1 MGDWSGF
8 VDKLQ
13 EVVPKDQQPE
23 LLEKLSQGNFTLRIM
38 YDQFQNILNMGPL
51 KEVSIFFSNI
61 IRLEQLK
68 GLDDKTCEMLVWG
81 CRFSQCCLELVLK

>member
-51 KEVSIFFSNI
+51 KEVSIFISNI

-68 GLDDKTCEMLVWG
+68 GLMIKRVRWLCGGVGFLNAAWN
-81 CRFSQCCLELVLK
+81 

>member
-1 MGDWSGF
+1 MIILSIIGMGDWSGF

-38 YDQFQNILNMGPL
+38 YDQFQNMLNMGPL
-51 KEVSIFFSNI
+51 KEVRISGQI
-61 IRLEQLK
+61 
-68 GLDDKTCEMLVWG
+68 LV
-81 CRFSQCCLELVLK
+81 S

>member
-13 EVVPKDQQPE
+13 DVVPKDQQPE

-38 YDQFQNILNMGPL
+38 YDQFQNLLNMGPL
-51 KEVSIFFSNI
+51 SEVRSSFVNMLLS
-61 IRLEQLK
+61 LK
-68 GLDDKTCEMLVWG
+68 AGVD
-81 CRFSQCCLELVLK
+81 